1 MTNRILITGGTGLLG
16 SELACHF
23 SKDCD
28 IYRVGSADFDI
39 RDVDQVRSFMQ
50 DARPDVVLHAAAI
63 ANVDFCEKDHQTARA
78 VNVDGTEN
86 IARVCRDIGAFMVY
100 YSTDYVFDGTKSS
113 PYAETDGT
121 GPVNYYGV
129 TKLEGEK
136 AVKSILDK
144 YVILRVAWLYANN
157 EKAFINRLIKRGQEQ
172 IDRKVLGENV
182 LPEKIISDQVG
193 SPTYALDVARQTE
206 LTLEKGLTGLY
217 HCVAGG
223 QTSRYSL
230 AEFIFRQLSM
240 PVDILPCK
248 SEEFFRSAPRP
259 RFSALENKKLA
270 DLGFDIMPD
279 YKSAIVEFLKEFVLA

>member
-1 MTNRILITGGTGLLG
+1 MPDKILITGGTGLLG

-39 RDVDQVRSFMQ
+39 RDIDQVESFMR

-63 ANVDFCEKDHQTARA
+63 ANVDFCQRDNRTARA
-78 VNVDGTEN
+78 VNVEGTEN
-86 IARVCRDIGAFMVY
+86 IARICKDIGAFLVY
-100 YSTDYVFDGTKSS
+100 YSTDYVFDGTKRS
-113 PYAETDGT
+113 PYVETDKT

-136 AVKSILDK
+136 AVASILEK
-144 YVILRVAWLYANN
+144 YAILRIAWLYANSD
-157 EKAFINRLIKRGQEQ
+157 KAFISRLIKKGQEQ
-172 IDRKVLGENV
+172 IDKKVLGESIV
-182 LPEKIISDQVG
+182 PEKIISDQVG
-193 SPTYALDVARQTE
+193 SPTYALDVARQTK
-206 LTLEKGLTGLY
+206 LVLANGLTGLY

-223 QTSRYSL
+223 ETSRYGL

-248 SEEFFRSAPRP
+248 SEEFFRDAVRP

-270 DLGFDIMPD
+270 DQGLNIMPD
-279 YKSAIVEFLKEFVLA
+279 YKSAVIEYLREFVLA